1 MDIQRERTTH
11 SPRPFT
17 ELSPSNG
24 GFPVVRPRDL
34 PYDAYGKLR
43 IGRRN
48 GAGSHLSVGECR
60 TAICSSLYWSLGG
73 FKQSAATKVADW
85 WATMVADC

>member
-17 ELSPSNG
+17 EFSPSNG

-43 IGRRN
+43 IGKIK
-48 GAGSHLSVGECR
+48 SVRKLLE
-60 TAICSSLYWSLGG
+60 IVFIKNFIKLQ
-73 FKQSAATKVADW
+73 FP
-85 WATMVADC
+85 